1 MDKKIIRLRQFLDMF
16 EEYKKTGKQTIELK
30 TVVMDDLI
38 NYIKESDVKTQILLS
53 QKHNLVVALRNK
65 GVKEEEIRKLLDLR
79 MEK

>member
-1 MDKKIIRLRQFLDMF
+1 MSNIVGLRKFLEMF
-16 EEYKKTGKQTIELK
+16 QEYKKTGKQTIELK
-30 TVVMDDLI
+30 TAVMNDLI

-79 MEK
+79 MEE